1 MKVIN
6 WIILVC
12 LVAVVLTLVQVVWQ
26 WLRRRRDYALLSE
39 RVHLQ
44 RDRYAFLIDRN
55 FRVKETNFYELNED
69 IQDNQ
74 PYVLGNV
81 LHCQTAIDE
90 GLCGT
95 GIDCDTCPIR
105 MVIKNAFKLKRDF
118 DHVEAS
124 MHLYDE
130 HHETKEMDVRLDGE
144 LVHVGKEPHLIVTA
158 RKIGSSVADHSRLF
172 AP

>member
-6 WIILVC
+6 WIIFVC
-12 LVAVVLTLVQVVWQ
+12 LVAVVLTLVQVVRQ
-26 WLRRRRDYALLSE
+26 WLRRKRDYALLSE

-44 RDRYAFLIDRN
+44 TDCYAFLIDRN
-55 FRVKETNFYELNED
+55 LRVKETNFYELNED

-124 MHLYDE
+124 MRLFDE

-144 LVHVGKEPHLIVTA
+144 LVYVGKEPHLIVTA
-158 RKIGSSVADHSRLF
+158 RKIGSSA
-172 AP
+172 AE